1 MTPELVAWLTAD
13 GHEVAGWESEPPA
26 GELRCAGALIARL
39 SEAGRS
45 AERSI
50 ARAWVDGCPV
60 LHHPDGAPLAYAW
73 GDGAL
78 VARSGQPAGALT
90 PATASTTSA
99 LDGAWVDLDPWAT
112 DTSFARTTELLRMH
126 VRRAYELA
134 EARAWR

>member
-1 MTPELVAWLTAD
+1 MTPELAAWLTGDDHAV
-13 GHEVAGWESEPPA
+13 EGWAPEPPA
-26 GELRCAGALIARL
+26 GELHCAHRLVARL

-45 AERSI
+45 AERTI

-60 LHHPDGAPLAYAW
+60 LHHPRGAPLACAW
-73 GDGAL
+73 GDGSL
-78 VARSGQPAGALT
+78 VIRSAQSAGALT
-90 PATASTTSA
+90 TASTTA
-99 LDGAWVDLDPWAT
+99 GLDDTWVDLDPWAT